1 MDASTAPQPH
11 PFLSQTA
18 PQTPRSLLDRARTLP
33 VPRVALANAGS
44 PTALSGL
51 LEAAAHGLA
60 EPVLIGDPARIR
72 NAAAQID
79 ADITPFRLID
89 APGPAAAREAARLA
103 RSGEA
108 EGIMKGQVHTSTFLQ
123 GLLPSR
129 AGLRQPGT
137 ICGHVFHITRPGDDR
152 PLLLTDAALNV
163 DPSVE
168 TRKACLTH
176 AVDLAQ
182 RLGIARPRAGLLAAT
197 EDPIPSLPNTLESA
211 EIANWAQA
219 ALPQAD
225 VAGPIAMD
233 LLLSRDAAAIKGYD
247 SPVAGA
253 ADIVVTPNITT
264 GNALFKLLTFGMGCC
279 AGGIVMGAKVP
290 ILLTSRAQGS
300 AARLATAALGMIV
313 AHGPRP

>member
-18 PQTPRSLLDRARTLP
+18 PQAPQSLLDRARTLP
-33 VPRVALANAGS
+33 LPRVALANAGS

-51 LEAAAHGLA
+51 LEAAQHGLA
-60 EPVLIGDPARIR
+60 EPVLIGDPVRIR
-72 NAAAQID
+72 AAAAETG
-79 ADITPFRLID
+79 ADISPFRLID
-89 APGPAAAREAARLA
+89 APGPAAAQMAARLA
-103 RSGEA
+103 RQGEA
-108 EGIMKGQVHTSTFLQ
+108 DAIMKGQVHTSTFLQ
-123 GLLPSR
+123 GLLPSK
-129 AGLRQPGT
+129 AGLRQPGA

-176 AVDLAQ
+176 AIDLA
-182 RLGIARPRAGLLAAT
+182 RLLGIDRPRAGLLAAT

-211 EIANWAQA
+211 EIAHWAKT

-233 LLLSRDAAAIKGYD
+233 LMLSHAAAAIKHYD

-290 ILLTSRAQGS
+290 ILLTSRAQGT
-300 AARLATAALGMIV
+300 AARLATSALGMIV
-313 AHGPRP
+313 AHGHRP